1 MFWRFLARWRRL
13 LTGAII
19 PLLALLALTAGSRR
33 GGATGHLEAV
43 VAGVVEPFQSG
54 ASGAFSFLEGA
65 GEAVFGGVRLR
76 RENQELRQEIARL
89 RSEVQ
94 ESRERVAAAARCE
107 RLLEYRE
114 GSGLRLAA
122 AGVIG
127 HDAGSLYHTIVIDR
141 GSADGL
147 KANQAVLT
155 PEGAVGRIIRVYPRS
170 ALVLLLV
177 DRSSGIDAVVQ
188 RTRDQGVVQ
197 GLGGQACELKY
208 VARQAELMIG
218 DYVVTSGAGG
228 VFPKGIW
235 IGQVSRV
242 QKGGYLFQH
251 VEVQPT
257 APLDRLEEVLVV
269 VEGPPGQEP

>member
-1 MFWRFLARWRRL
+1 MIWRFLARWRRF
-13 LTGAII
+13 LTGALI
-19 PLLALLALTAGSRR
+19 PLAAVLALSAGSRR
-33 GGATGHLEAV
+33 QGASGHLEAA
-43 VAGVVEPFQSG
+43 VASVIEPFQSV
-54 ASGAFSFLEGA
+54 ASGVFSYLEGA
-65 GEAVFGGVRLR
+65 GEAAFGGARLR
-76 RENQELRQEIARL
+76 RENQELRQELSRL
-89 RSEVQ
+89 RREVQ

-107 RLLEYRE
+107 RLLGYRE
-114 GSGLRLAA
+114 SAGLRLLA

-127 HDAGSLYHTIVIDR
+127 HDAASLYQTIVIDR
-141 GSADGL
+141 GTADGL
-147 KANQAVLT
+147 KVNQAVLT
-155 PEGAVGRIIRVYPRS
+155 PEGAVGRTIRVYPRS

-177 DRSSGIDAVVQ
+177 DRSSGIDAIVQ

-197 GLGGQACELKY
+197 GLGGQGCELKY
-208 VARQAELMIG
+208 VARQAEMMIG

-235 IGQVSRV
+235 IGQVARV

-269 VEGPPGQEP
+269 LDGPQEPER